1 MELSST
7 QLGRWMSA
15 EKAGETEDTGGPV
28 TIADRDAAEDAR
40 HGAHLLCSQSAPFFS
55 TGAGSKSRSRGIS
68 DSASG
73 LAGPALVVRGRVSTM
88 LSGIV

>member
-40 HGAHLLCSQSAPFFS
+40 HGAHLLCSQSAPFS
-55 TGAGSKSRSRGIS
+55 PPERVQRAGVGVSPTR
-68 DSASG
+68 
-73 LAGPALVVRGRVSTM
+73 LAGLRDLP
-88 LSGIV
+88 